1 MDDIYLAALQLTKEG
16 ISVVPVSV
24 DGSKKPAPFTWRKYQ
39 DNRPTTQE
47 LIDWFGKGTQQGVG
61 AICGAVSGNLEM
73 LELEGRAVAAQIHIQ
88 AKDMAENSGL
98 GDLWQKIQD
107 GYCEVTPSGGIHW
120 LYRISDGQVPGN
132 QKLARRPGE
141 NGGVDVL
148 CETRGEGGFVILAP
162 SAGSCHPSGEPWK
175 ILSGSIQTIPSITL
189 EEREALFSIFRCF
202 DEMPKIENIAQE
214 VKSREVNLSLPGDD
228 YNSKVT
234 WEQILTPLGW
244 SKVYTKGEA
253 IAWRRPGKNEGI
265 SATTNFNGKDNL
277 YVFTTSTIF
286 ESEHS
291 YSKFAAYA
299 TLEHNG
305 DFKKAASALRSQGYG
320 KPVELNSLPNLQ
332 NLPTHSPSLVTLRD
346 ENEEPTTSS
355 WLPEF
360 INADNIFDEPEPS
373 ILRRADGHH
382 IFYAG
387 KINALF
393 GESESGKTW
402 IALEAV
408 RQELEKNNTVFY
420 LDFEDSVRGIYNRLN
435 TLGAD
440 SRHFKTFLYS
450 NPSEPLTQGA
460 REALLTRID
469 EYKPSLIVVDGV
481 NAAMNVMGLDLEK
494 NKDATS
500 FSQEVL
506 RPMRLHNAAILTID
520 HVTKSKDNRGNY
532 AIGAQAKRADIDG
545 CAVAVEVEIAFGR
558 GIDGALALKVTK
570 DRPGFVRAICQEGKN
585 LGVAN
590 IKALELGGIKITLEG
605 ATVEVFT
612 LEKKMEQVSQFMAD
626 HGVEMNKNEI
636 AKRLRSEGM
645 PIGND
650 GLKVIL
656 DSLVNRRCLSI
667 KQVGQKNLYRHEMAY
682 LVNDLKSLPVDN
694 L

>member
-39 DNRPTTQE
+39 EERPTTQE

-162 SAGSCHPSGEPWK
+162 STGSCHPSGEPWK
-175 ILSGSIQTIPSITL
+175 ILSGSIQTIPSITM

-320 KPVELNSLPNLQ
+320 KPVELNSLPNL
-332 NLPTHSPSLVTLRD
+332 PTHSPSLVTLRD
-346 ENEEPTTSS
+346 ENEEPTKTSR
-355 WLPEF
+355 LPEI

-373 ILRRADGHH
+373 ILRRADGHY

-440 SRHFKTFLYS
+440 LRHFKTFLYS

-469 EYKPSLIVVDGV
+469 EFKPSLIVVDGV

-506 RPMRLHNAAILTID
+506 RPMRLHNAAIITID

-636 AKRLRSEGM
+636 AKRLRSEGL

-656 DSLVNRRCLSI
+656 DSLVNRRCLSV

>member
-1 MDDIYLAALQLTKEG
+1 MNDIYLAALQLAKEG
-16 ISVVPVSV
+16 ISVVPVAT
-24 DGSKKPAPFTWRKYQ
+24 DGTKKPAPFTWRRYQ
-39 DNRPTTQE
+39 EEKPSTQQ
-47 LIDWFGKGTQQGVG
+47 LIDWFSSGTQQGVG
-61 AICGAVSGNLEM
+61 AICGSVSGNLEM

-98 GDLWQKIQD
+98 GEIWQKIQE

-120 LYRISDGQVPGN
+120 LYRIKDGVVPGN
-132 QKLARRPGE
+132 LKLARRPGE

-162 SAGSCHPSGEPWK
+162 SAGTCHPSGESWK
-175 ILSGSIQTIPSITL
+175 ILSGSIQTIPTITL
-189 EEREALFSIFRCF
+189 AEREALFSIFKCF

-214 VKSREVNLSLPGDD
+214 VKSREVNLALPGDD
-228 YNSKVT
+228 YNSKVS
-234 WEQILTPLGW
+234 WDQILTPLGW
-244 SKVYTKGEA
+244 SKVYTKNDA

-305 DFKKAASALRSQGYG
+305 DFKAAASALRSQGYG
-320 KPVELNSLPNLQ
+320 KPIELNALPS
-332 NLPTHSPSLVTLRD
+332 LPTHSPSLVTLRD
-346 ENEEPTTSS
+346 ENEEPTTST

-360 INADNIFDEPEPS
+360 INSDNIFDEPEPS
-373 ILRRADGHH
+373 ILARADGNR

-408 RQELEKNNTVFY
+408 RQELDKGNAVFY

-440 SRHFKTFLYS
+440 LRHFKTFLYS
-450 NPSEPLTQGA
+450 NPSEPLTAGA
-460 REALLTRID
+460 REALLTKID
-469 EYKPSLIVVDGV
+469 QYKPSLIVLDGV

-558 GIDGALALKVTK
+558 GIDGCLVLKVTK

-590 IKALELGGIKITLEG
+590 IKALPTGNIKITLEG
-605 ATVEVFT
+605 ATAEVMT
-612 LEKKMEQVSQFMAD
+612 LEKKMEQVSNFMSE
-626 HGVEMNKNEI
+626 HGVEMGKNEI
-636 AKRLRSEGM
+636 ATRLRKDGLS
-645 PIGND
+645 IGND
-650 GLKVIL
+650 NIKVIL
-656 DSLVNRRCLSI
+656 DSLVNRRCLSVR
-667 KQVGQKNLYRHEMAY
+667 KVGQKLLYRFEMQY
-682 LVNDLKSLPVDN
+682 LANDVKSLPVDN

>member
-1 MDDIYLAALQLTKEG
+1 MNDICLAALQLAKEG
-16 ISVVPVSV
+16 ISVVPVSI

-39 DNRPTTQE
+39 EERPTTQE
-47 LIDWFGKGTQQGVG
+47 LMDWFGKGTQQGVG

-98 GDLWQKIQD
+98 GELWQKIQE
-107 GYCEVTPSGGIHW
+107 GYCEMTPSGGIHW
-120 LYRISDGQVPGN
+120 LYRIADFKTPGN

-162 SAGSCHPSGEPWK
+162 SGGACHPSGESWK
-175 ILSGSIQTIPSITL
+175 ILSGSIATIPTITFA
-189 EEREALFSIFRCF
+189 EREALFSIFKCF

-214 VKSREVNLSLPGDD
+214 VKSREVNLALPGDD

-234 WEQILTPLGW
+234 WDQILTPLGW
-244 SKVYTKGEA
+244 NKVYTKGEA
-253 IAWRRPGKNEGI
+253 TAWRRPGKNEGI

-299 TLEHNG
+299 TLEHSGN
-305 DFKKAASALRSQGYG
+305 FKAAASALRSQGYG
-320 KPVELNSLPNLQ
+320 RAPELNTLQTLPS
-332 NLPTHSPSLVTLRD
+332 HSPSLVQLRD
-346 ENEEPTTSS
+346 ENEDLTTSS
-355 WLPEF
+355 WIPDF
-360 INADNIFDEPEPS
+360 INSDAIFDEPEPS

-408 RQELEKNNTVFY
+408 RQELEKGNFVFY

-435 TLGAD
+435 TLEAD
-440 SRHFKTFLYS
+440 LSHFKTFLYS
-450 NPSEPLTQGA
+450 NPTEPLSAGA
-460 REALLTRID
+460 REALLTKI
-469 EYKPSLIVVDGV
+469 EEFKPSLIVLDGV

-506 RPMRLHNAAILTID
+506 RPLRLHNAAILTID

-590 IKALELGGIKITLEG
+590 IKAQASGTIKIFLEG
-605 ATVEVFT
+605 ASVEVMT
-612 LEKKMEQVSQFMAD
+612 IEKKMEQVSAFLAD
-626 HGVEMNKNEI
+626 YGVEMNKNEI
-636 AKRLRSEGM
+636 AKRMRQDGV
-645 PIGND
+645 PISND
-650 GLKVIL
+650 GLKIIL
-656 DSLVNRRCLSI
+656 DSLVNRRCVSVR
-667 KQVGQKNLYRHEMAY
+667 QVGQKNLYRHEMAY
-682 LVNDLKSLPVDN
+682 LANDVKPWIVDK

>member
-1 MDDIYLAALQLTKEG
+1 MNDICLAALQLAKEG
-16 ISVVPVSV
+16 ISVVPVSI

-39 DNRPTTQE
+39 EERPTTQE
-47 LIDWFGKGTQQGVG
+47 LMDWFGKGTQQGVG

-98 GDLWQKIQD
+98 GELWQKIQE
-107 GYCEVTPSGGIHW
+107 GYCEMTPSGGIHW
-120 LYRISDGQVPGN
+120 LYRIADSLIPGN

-162 SAGSCHPSGEPWK
+162 SGGTCHPSGESWK
-175 ILSGSIQTIPSITL
+175 ILSGSIATIPTITFA
-189 EEREALFSIFRCF
+189 EREALFSIFRCF

-214 VKSREVNLSLPGDD
+214 VKSREVNLALPGDD

-234 WEQILTPLGW
+234 WDQILTPLGW
-244 SKVYTKGEA
+244 NKVYTKGEA
-253 IAWRRPGKNEGI
+253 TAWRRPGKNEGI

-299 TLEHNG
+299 TLEHSGN
-305 DFKKAASALRSQGYG
+305 FKAAASALRSQGYG
-320 KPVELNSLPNLQ
+320 RAPELNTLQTLPS
-332 NLPTHSPSLVTLRD
+332 HSPSLVQLRD
-346 ENEEPTTSS
+346 ENEDLTTSS
-355 WLPEF
+355 WIPDF
-360 INADNIFDEPEPS
+360 INSDAIFDEPEPS

-408 RQELEKNNTVFY
+408 RQELEKGNFVFY

-435 TLGAD
+435 TLEAD
-440 SRHFKTFLYS
+440 LSHFKTFLYS
-450 NPSEPLTQGA
+450 NPTEPLSAGA
-460 REALLTRID
+460 REALLTKI
-469 EYKPSLIVVDGV
+469 EEFKPSLIVLDGV

-506 RPMRLHNAAILTID
+506 RPLRLHNAAILTID

-590 IKALELGGIKITLEG
+590 IKAQASGTIKIFLEG
-605 ATVEVFT
+605 ASVEVMT
-612 LEKKMEQVSQFMAD
+612 IEKKMEQVSAFLAD
-626 HGVEMNKNEI
+626 YGVEMNKNEI
-636 AKRLRSEGM
+636 AKRMRQDGVPVS
-645 PIGND
+645 ND
-650 GLKVIL
+650 GLKIIL
-656 DSLVNRRCLSI
+656 DSLVNRRCVSVR
-667 KQVGQKNLYRHEMAY
+667 QVGQKNLYRHEMAY
-682 LVNDLKSLPVDN
+682 LANDVKPWIVDK

>member
-39 DNRPTTQE
+39 EERPTTQE

-175 ILSGSIQTIPSITL
+175 ILSGSIQTIPTITL
-189 EEREALFSIFRCF
+189 DEREALFSIFRCF

-244 SKVYTKGEA
+244 SKVYTKGKA

-320 KPVELNSLPNLQ
+320 KPVELNSLPNL
-332 NLPTHSPSLVTLRD
+332 PTHSPSLVTLRD

-373 ILRRADGHH
+373 ILRRADGHC

-440 SRHFKTFLYS
+440 LRHFKTFLYS

-469 EYKPSLIVVDGV
+469 EFKPSLIVVDGV

-605 ATVEVFT
+605 ATVEVLT
-612 LEKKMEQVSQFMAD
+612 LEKKMEQVSQFMGD

-636 AKRLRSEGM
+636 AKRLRSEGLS
-645 PIGND
+645 IGND
-650 GLKVIL
+650 LLKVIL

-667 KQVGQKNLYRHEMAY
+667 KQIGQKNLYRHEMAY

>member
-1 MDDIYLAALQLTKEG
+1 MNDICLAALQLAKEG
-16 ISVVPVSV
+16 ISVVPVST

-39 DNRPTTQE
+39 EERPTTQE
-47 LIDWFGKGTQQGVG
+47 LMDWFGKGTQQGVG

-98 GDLWQKIQD
+98 GELWQKIQE
-107 GYCEVTPSGGIHW
+107 GYCEMTPSGGIHW
-120 LYRISDGQVPGN
+120 LYRIADSKTPGN

-162 SAGSCHPSGEPWK
+162 SGGTCHPSGESWK
-175 ILSGSIQTIPSITL
+175 ILSGSIATIPTITFA
-189 EEREALFSIFRCF
+189 EREALFSIFKCF

-214 VKSREVNLSLPGDD
+214 VKSREVNLALPGDD

-234 WEQILTPLGW
+234 WDQILTPLGW
-244 SKVYTKGEA
+244 NKVYTKGEA
-253 IAWRRPGKNEGI
+253 TAWRRPGKNEGI

-299 TLEHNG
+299 TLEHSGN
-305 DFKKAASALRSQGYG
+305 FKAAASALRSQGYG
-320 KPVELNSLPNLQ
+320 RAPELNTLQTLPS
-332 NLPTHSPSLVTLRD
+332 HSPSLVQLRD
-346 ENEEPTTSS
+346 ENEDLTTSS
-355 WLPEF
+355 WIPDF
-360 INADNIFDEPEPS
+360 INSDAIFDEPEPS

-408 RQELEKNNTVFY
+408 RQELEKGNFVFY

-435 TLGAD
+435 TLEAD
-440 SRHFKTFLYS
+440 LSHFKTFLYS
-450 NPSEPLTQGA
+450 NPTEPLSAGA
-460 REALLTRID
+460 REALLTKI
-469 EYKPSLIVVDGV
+469 EEFKPSLIVLDGV

-506 RPMRLHNAAILTID
+506 RPLRLHNAAIITID

-585 LGVAN
+585 LGIAN
-590 IKALELGGIKITLEG
+590 IKAQASGTIKIFLEG
-605 ATVEVFT
+605 ATVEVMT
-612 LEKKMEQVSQFMAD
+612 IEKKMEQVSTFLAD
-626 HGVEMNKNEI
+626 YGVEMNKNEI
-636 AKRLRSEGM
+636 AKRMRQEGVAVS
-645 PIGND
+645 ND
-650 GLKVIL
+650 GLKIIL
-656 DSLVNRRCLSI
+656 DSLVNRRCLSVR
-667 KQVGQKNLYRHEMAY
+667 QVGQKNLYRHEMAY
-682 LVNDLKSLPVDN
+682 IANDVKPFVADKL
-694 L
+694 

>member
-39 DNRPTTQE
+39 EERPTTQE

-175 ILSGSIQTIPSITL
+175 ILSGSIQTIPTITL

-320 KPVELNSLPNLQ
+320 KPVELNSLPNL
-332 NLPTHSPSLVTLRD
+332 PTHSPSLVTLRD

-440 SRHFKTFLYS
+440 LRHFKTFLYS

-469 EYKPSLIVVDGV
+469 EFKPSLIVVDGV

-506 RPMRLHNAAILTID
+506 RPMRLHNAAIITID

-636 AKRLRSEGM
+636 AKRLRSEGL

-656 DSLVNRRCLSI
+656 DSLVNRRCLSV

>member
-39 DNRPTTQE
+39 EERPTTQE

-120 LYRISDGQVPGN
+120 LYRIKDGQVPGN

-175 ILSGSIQTIPSITL
+175 ILSGSIQTIPSITM

-320 KPVELNSLPNLQ
+320 KPVELNSLPNL
-332 NLPTHSPSLVTLRD
+332 PTHSPSLVTLRD

-355 WLPEF
+355 WIPEF

-440 SRHFKTFLYS
+440 LRHFKTFLYS

-506 RPMRLHNAAILTID
+506 RPMRLHNAAIITID

-636 AKRLRSEGM
+636 AKRLRSEGL

-656 DSLVNRRCLSI
+656 DSLVNRRCLSV

>member
-1 MDDIYLAALQLTKEG
+1 MNDICLAALQLAKEG
-16 ISVVPVSV
+16 ISVVPVST

-39 DNRPTTQE
+39 EERPTTQE
-47 LIDWFGKGTQQGVG
+47 LMDWFGKGTQQGVG

-98 GDLWQKIQD
+98 GELWQKIQE
-107 GYCEVTPSGGIHW
+107 GYCEMTPSGGIHW
-120 LYRISDGQVPGN
+120 LYRIADSKTPGN

-162 SAGSCHPSGEPWK
+162 SGGTCHPSGESWK
-175 ILSGSIQTIPSITL
+175 ILSGSIATIPTITFA
-189 EEREALFSIFRCF
+189 EREALFSIFKCF

-214 VKSREVNLSLPGDD
+214 VKSREVNLALPGDD

-234 WEQILTPLGW
+234 WDQILTPLGW
-244 SKVYTKGEA
+244 NKVYTKGEA
-253 IAWRRPGKNEGI
+253 TAWRRPGKNEGI

-299 TLEHNG
+299 TLEHSGN
-305 DFKKAASALRSQGYG
+305 FKAAASALRSQGYG
-320 KPVELNSLPNLQ
+320 RAPELNTLQTLPS
-332 NLPTHSPSLVTLRD
+332 HSPSLVQLRD
-346 ENEEPTTSS
+346 ENEDLTTSS
-355 WLPEF
+355 WIPDF
-360 INADNIFDEPEPS
+360 INSDAIFDEPEPS

-408 RQELEKNNTVFY
+408 RQELEKGNFVFY

-435 TLGAD
+435 TLEAD
-440 SRHFKTFLYS
+440 LSHFKTFLYS
-450 NPSEPLTQGA
+450 NPTEPLSAGA
-460 REALLTRID
+460 REALLTKI
-469 EYKPSLIVVDGV
+469 EEFKPSLIVLDGV

-506 RPMRLHNAAILTID
+506 RPLRLHNAAIITID

-590 IKALELGGIKITLEG
+590 IKAQASGTIKIFLEG
-605 ATVEVFT
+605 ATVEVMT
-612 LEKKMEQVSQFMAD
+612 IEKKMEQVSTFLAD
-626 HGVEMNKNEI
+626 YGVEMNKNEI
-636 AKRLRSEGM
+636 AKRMRQEGVAVS
-645 PIGND
+645 ND
-650 GLKVIL
+650 GLKIIL
-656 DSLVNRRCLSI
+656 DSLVNRRCLSVR
-667 KQVGQKNLYRHEMAY
+667 QVGQKNLYRHEMAY
-682 LVNDLKSLPVDN
+682 IANDVKPFVADKL
-694 L
+694 

>member
-1 MDDIYLAALQLTKEG
+1 MNDIYLTALQLAKEG
-16 ISVVPVSV
+16 ISVVPVAT
-24 DGSKKPAPFTWRKYQ
+24 DGTKKPAPFTWRKYQ
-39 DNRPTTQE
+39 EEKPTTQE
-47 LIDWFGKGTQQGVG
+47 LIDWFSQGTQQGVG

-98 GDLWQKIQD
+98 GDLWGKIQD

-120 LYRISDGQVPGN
+120 LYRISDGLVPGN

-162 SAGSCHPSGEPWK
+162 SGGACHPSGESWN
-175 ILSGSIQTIPSITL
+175 ILSGSIQTIPTITL
-189 EEREALFSIFRCF
+189 AEREALFSIFKCF

-214 VKSREVNLSLPGDD
+214 VKSREINLSLPGDD
-228 YNSKVT
+228 YNSKVS
-234 WEQILTPLGW
+234 WDQILTPLGW
-244 SKVYTKGEA
+244 SKVYIKGEA
-253 IAWRRPGKNEGI
+253 TAWRRPGKNEGI

-299 TLEHNG
+299 TLEHQGN
-305 DFKKAASALRSQGYG
+305 FKAAASALRSQGYG
-320 KPVELNSLPNLQ
+320 KPIELNALPTQ
-332 NLPTHSPSLVTLRD
+332 PTHSPSLVTLRD
-346 ENEEPTTSS
+346 ENEEPTTST

-360 INADNIFDEPEPS
+360 INSDNIFDEPEPS
-373 ILRRADGHH
+373 ILARADGHC

-402 IALEAV
+402 VALEAV
-408 RQELEKNNTVFY
+408 RQELDKGNTVFY

-440 SRHFKTFLYS
+440 LRHFKTFLYS

-460 REALLTRID
+460 REALLTKID
-469 EYKPSLIVVDGV
+469 QHRPSLIVLDGV

-545 CAVAVEVEIAFGR
+545 CAVAVDVEIAFGR

-590 IKALELGGIKITLEG
+590 IKALGTVNIKITIEG
-605 ATVEVFT
+605 ATVQMPSI
-612 LEKKMEQVSQFMAD
+612 EKKMEQVSEFMES
-626 HGVEMNKNEI
+626 HGVEMGLNEI
-636 AKRLRSEGM
+636 AKRMRSEG
-645 PIGND
+645 IAVGND
-650 GLKVIL
+650 NLKVIL
-656 DSLVNRRCLSI
+656 ESLVNRRCLSVR
-667 KQVGQKNLYRHEMAY
+667 KVGQKSIYKYEMQY
-682 LVNDLKSLPVDN
+682 LQNPLKNLPVDN
-694 L
+694 FL

>member
-1 MDDIYLAALQLTKEG
+1 MNDIYLAALQLAKEN
-16 ISVVPVSV
+16 ISVVPVAT
-24 DGSKKPAPFTWRKYQ
+24 DGTKKPAPFSWRKYQ

-47 LIDWFGKGTQQGVG
+47 LIDWFAQGNQQGVG

-88 AKDMAENSGL
+88 AKEMAENSGL
-98 GDLWQKIQD
+98 GHIWQKIQE

-120 LYRISDGQVPGN
+120 LYKISDAQVPGN

-162 SAGSCHPSGEPWK
+162 SGGTCHPSGESWN
-175 ILSGSIQTIPSITL
+175 ILSGSIATIPTL
-189 EEREALFSIFRCF
+189 TFAEREALFSIFRCF

-214 VKSREVNLSLPGDD
+214 VKSREVNLALPGDD

-234 WEQILTPLGW
+234 WDQILTPLGW

-253 IAWRRPGKNEGI
+253 TAWRRPGKNEGI

-291 YSKFAAYA
+291 YSKFAAFA
-299 TLEHNG
+299 TLEHQGN
-305 DFKKAASALRSQGYG
+305 FSAAASALRSQGYG
-320 KPVELNSLPNLQ
+320 KAPELNTLQ
-332 NLPTHSPSLVTLRD
+332 TVTTHSPSLVQLRD

-355 WLPEF
+355 WIPEL

-373 ILRRADGHH
+373 ILRRADGHN

-408 RQELEKNNTVFY
+408 RQELDKGNFVFY
-420 LDFEDSVRGIYNRLN
+420 LDFEDSVRGIYNRLK

-440 SRHFKTFLYS
+440 LSHFKSFLYS
-450 NPSEPLTQGA
+450 NPSEPLTEGS
-460 REALLTRID
+460 REALLTKID
-469 EYKPSLIVVDGV
+469 QYKPSLIVVDGV

-494 NKDATS
+494 NKDATA

-506 RPMRLHNAAILTID
+506 RPLRLHNAAILTID

-585 LGVAN
+585 LGIAN
-590 IKALELGGIKITLEG
+590 IKAQADGTIKIFLEG
-605 ATVEVFT
+605 ATVEVMT
-612 LEKKMEQVSQFMAD
+612 LETKMEQVSTFMAE
-626 HGVEMNKNEI
+626 HGVEMGKNEI
-636 AKRLRSEGM
+636 VTRLRK
-645 PIGND
+645 D
-650 GLKVIL
+650 GVSIANENIKVIL
-656 DSLVNRRCLSI
+656 ESLVNRRCLSVRKI
-667 KQVGQKNLYRHEMAY
+667 GQKMLYRYEMQY
-682 LVNDLKSLPVDN
+682 LANDVKSLPVDN

>member
-1 MDDIYLAALQLTKEG
+1 MNDIYLAALQLAKEG
-16 ISVVPVSV
+16 IAVVPVAM
-24 DGSKKPAPFTWRKYQ
+24 DGSKRPGINSWRQYQ
-39 DNRPTTQE
+39 TEKPTTDE
-47 LIDWFGKGTQQGVG
+47 LVEWFGRGNQQGVG

-98 GDLWQKIQD
+98 GDLWKTIQE

-120 LYRISDGQVPGN
+120 LYRIADSITPGN
-132 QKLARRPGE
+132 QKLARRPGANE
-141 NGGVDVL
+141 TIDVL
-148 CETRGEGGFVILAP
+148 AETRGEGGFVILAP
-162 SAGSCHPSGEPWK
+162 SGGACHPSGGSWK
-175 ILSGSIQTIPSITL
+175 MIAGSIATIPTITMA
-189 EEREALFSIFRCF
+189 EREALFSIFKCF
-202 DEMPKIENIAQE
+202 DEMPKVENIAQE
-214 VKSREVNLSLPGDD
+214 IKSREINLALPGDD
-228 YNSKVT
+228 YNSKVS
-234 WEQILTPLGW
+234 WDQILTPLGW
-244 SKVYTKGEA
+244 SKVYTKNDA
-253 IAWRRPGKNEGI
+253 TAWRRPGKNEGI

-299 TLEHNG
+299 TLEHQGN
-305 DFKKAASALRSQGYG
+305 FKAAASALRSQGYG
-320 KPVELNSLPNLQ
+320 KPVELNTLP

-346 ENEEPTTSS
+346 ENEEPTTST
-355 WLPEF
+355 WIPEF
-360 INADNIFDEPEPS
+360 INSDNIFDEPEPS
-373 ILRRADGHH
+373 ILARSDGNC

-402 IALEAV
+402 VALEAV
-408 RQELEKNNTVFY
+408 RQELEKGNTVFY

-440 SRHFKTFLYS
+440 LRHFKTFLYS
-450 NPSEPLTQGA
+450 NPSEPLSEGA
-460 REALLTRID
+460 REVLLGKID
-469 EYKPSLIVVDGV
+469 YFKPSLIVLDGV

-590 IKALELGGIKITLEG
+590 IKALASGNIKIFLDG
-605 ATVEVFT
+605 ASVQILTI
-612 LEKKMEQVSQFMAD
+612 EKKMEQVSTFMAE
-626 HGVEMNKNEI
+626 HGVEMGKNEI
-636 AKRLRSEGM
+636 AQRLRKDGLAV
-645 PIGND
+645 GND
-650 GLKVIL
+650 NIKVIL
-656 DSLVNRRCLSI
+656 DSLVNRRCLSV
-667 KQVGQKNLYRHEMAY
+667 KKVGQKSLYQHQLPYVA
-682 LVNDLKSLPVDN
+682 NDVQPLPVDN
-694 L
+694 FL

>member
-1 MDDIYLAALQLTKEG
+1 MNDIYLAALQLAKEG
-16 ISVVPVSV
+16 ISVVPVAT
-24 DGSKKPAPFTWRKYQ
+24 DGTKKPAPFSWRKYQ

-47 LIDWFGKGTQQGVG
+47 LINWFAQGTQQGVG

-98 GDLWQKIQD
+98 GHIWQKIQE
-107 GYCEVTPSGGIHW
+107 GYCEMTPSGGIHW
-120 LYRISDGQVPGN
+120 LYKISDAQVPGN

-162 SAGSCHPSGEPWK
+162 SGGTCHPSGESWN
-175 ILSGSIQTIPSITL
+175 ILSGSIATIPTL
-189 EEREALFSIFRCF
+189 TFAEREALFSIFRCF

-214 VKSREVNLSLPGDD
+214 VKSREVNLALPGDD
-228 YNSKVT
+228 YNSKVS
-234 WEQILTPLGW
+234 WDQILTPLGW

-253 IAWRRPGKNEGI
+253 TAWRRPGKSEGI

-291 YSKFAAYA
+291 YSKFAAFA
-299 TLEHNG
+299 TLEHQGN
-305 DFKKAASALRSQGYG
+305 FSAAASALRSQGYG
-320 KPVELNSLPNLQ
+320 KAPELTTLQ
-332 NLPTHSPSLVTLRD
+332 TVTTHSPSLVQLRD
-346 ENEEPTTSS
+346 ENEQPTTST
-355 WLPEF
+355 WIPEL

-408 RQELEKNNTVFY
+408 RQELDKGNFVFY
-420 LDFEDSVRGIYNRLN
+420 LDFEDSVRGIYNRLK
-435 TLGAD
+435 TLEAD
-440 SRHFKTFLYS
+440 LNHFKTFLYS
-450 NPSEPLTQGA
+450 NPSEPLTEGA
-460 REALLTRID
+460 REALLTKID
-469 EYKPSLIVVDGV
+469 QYKPSLIVVDGV

-494 NKDATS
+494 NKDATA

-506 RPMRLHNAAILTID
+506 RPLRLHNAAILTID

-545 CAVAVEVEIAFGR
+545 CAVAVDVEIAFGR

-590 IKALELGGIKITLEG
+590 IKAQSDGTIKIFIEG
-605 ATVEVFT
+605 ASVEMLT
-612 LEKKMEQVSQFMAD
+612 IETKMEQVSTFMAE
-626 HGVEMNKNEI
+626 HGVEMGKNEI
-636 AKRLRSEGM
+636 SQRLRKDGLSV
-645 PIGND
+645 GND
-650 GLKVIL
+650 NIKVIL
-656 DSLVNRRCLSI
+656 DSLVNRRCLSVR
-667 KQVGQKNLYRHEMAY
+667 KVGQKYLYRYEMAY
-682 LVNDLKSLPVDN
+682 LANDIKSLPVDN

>member
-1 MDDIYLAALQLTKEG
+1 MNDICLAALQLAKEG
-16 ISVVPVSV
+16 ISVIPVST

-39 DNRPTTQE
+39 EERPTTQE
-47 LIDWFGKGTQQGVG
+47 LMDWFGKGTQQGVG

-98 GDLWQKIQD
+98 GELWQKIQE
-107 GYCEVTPSGGIHW
+107 GYCEMTPSGGIHW
-120 LYRISDGQVPGN
+120 LYKLSDAQVPGN

-162 SAGSCHPSGEPWK
+162 SGGTCHPSGESWK
-175 ILSGSIQTIPSITL
+175 ILSGSIATIPTITFA
-189 EEREALFSIFRCF
+189 EREALFSIFKCF

-214 VKSREVNLSLPGDD
+214 VKSREVNLALPGDD

-234 WEQILTPLGW
+234 WDQILTPLGW
-244 SKVYTKGEA
+244 NKVYTKGEA
-253 IAWRRPGKNEGI
+253 TAWRRPGKNEGI

-299 TLEHNG
+299 TLEHSGN
-305 DFKKAASALRSQGYG
+305 FKAAASALRSQGYG
-320 KPVELNSLPNLQ
+320 RAPELNTLQTLPS
-332 NLPTHSPSLVTLRD
+332 HSPSLVQLRD
-346 ENEEPTTSS
+346 ENEDLTTSS
-355 WLPEF
+355 WIPDF
-360 INADNIFDEPEPS
+360 INSDSIFDEPEPS

-408 RQELEKNNTVFY
+408 RQELEKGNFVFY

-435 TLGAD
+435 TLEAD
-440 SRHFKTFLYS
+440 LSHFKTFLYS
-450 NPSEPLTQGA
+450 NPTEPLSAGA
-460 REALLTRID
+460 REALLTKI
-469 EYKPSLIVVDGV
+469 EEFKPSLIVLDGV

-506 RPMRLHNAAILTID
+506 RPLRLHNAAILTID

-590 IKALELGGIKITLEG
+590 IKAQASGTIKIFLEG
-605 ATVEVFT
+605 ASVEVMT
-612 LEKKMEQVSQFMAD
+612 IEKKMEQVSAFLAD
-626 HGVEMNKNEI
+626 YGVEMNKNEI
-636 AKRLRSEGM
+636 AKRMRQDGVPVS
-645 PIGND
+645 ND
-650 GLKVIL
+650 GLKIIL
-656 DSLVNRRCLSI
+656 DSLVNRRCVSVR
-667 KQVGQKNLYRHEMAY
+667 QVGQKNLYRHEMAY
-682 LVNDLKSLPVDN
+682 LANDVKPWIVDK

>member
-39 DNRPTTQE
+39 EERPTTQE

-61 AICGAVSGNLEM
+61 AICGGVSGNLEM

-120 LYRISDGQVPGN
+120 LYRIKDGQVPGN

-175 ILSGSIQTIPSITL
+175 ILSGSIQTIPSITMD
-189 EEREALFSIFRCF
+189 EREALFSIFRCF

-320 KPVELNSLPNLQ
+320 KPVELNSLPNL
-332 NLPTHSPSLVTLRD
+332 PTHSPSLVTLRD

-355 WLPEF
+355 WIPEF

-440 SRHFKTFLYS
+440 LRHFKTFLYS

-506 RPMRLHNAAILTID
+506 RPMRLHNAAIITID

-590 IKALELGGIKITLEG
+590 IKALEGGGIKITLEG

>member
-39 DNRPTTQE
+39 EERPTTQE

-61 AICGAVSGNLEM
+61 AICGGVSGNLEM

-175 ILSGSIQTIPSITL
+175 ILSGSIQTIPSITMD
-189 EEREALFSIFRCF
+189 EREALFSIFRCF

-320 KPVELNSLPNLQ
+320 KPVELNSLPNL
-332 NLPTHSPSLVTLRD
+332 PTHSPSLVTLRD

-355 WLPEF
+355 WIPEF

-440 SRHFKTFLYS
+440 LKHFKTFLYS

-469 EYKPSLIVVDGV
+469 EFKPSLIVVDGV

-636 AKRLRSEGM
+636 AKRLRSEGL

-656 DSLVNRRCLSI
+656 DSLVNRRCLSV

>member
-1 MDDIYLAALQLTKEG
+1 MNDIYLAALQLAKEG
-16 ISVVPVSV
+16 ISTVPVSV

-39 DNRPTTQE
+39 DARPTTQE

-88 AKDMAENSGL
+88 AKEMAENSGL
-98 GDLWQKIQD
+98 GDIWQKIQD

-120 LYRISDGQVPGN
+120 LYRISDGLVPGN

-162 SAGSCHPSGEPWK
+162 SAGTCHPSGEPWK
-175 ILSGSIQTIPSITL
+175 ILSGSIQTIPTITL
-189 EEREALFSIFRCF
+189 AEREALFSIFKCF
-202 DEMPKIENIAQE
+202 DEMPKVENIAQE
-214 VKSREVNLSLPGDD
+214 IKTREINLALPGDD

-253 IAWRRPGKNEGI
+253 IAWRRPGKTDGI

-320 KPVELNSLPNLQ
+320 KPVELNTLPNQ
-332 NLPTHSPSLVTLRD
+332 QTHSPSLVQLRD
-346 ENEEPTTSS
+346 ENEEPTTST

-360 INADNIFDEPEPS
+360 INPDNIFDEPEPE
-373 ILRRADGHH
+373 ILRRADGNC

-402 IALEAV
+402 VALEAV
-408 RQELEKNNTVFY
+408 RQELEKGNNVFY

-440 SRHFKTFLYS
+440 LSHFKTFLYS
-450 NPSEPLTQGA
+450 NPSEPLSVGA
-460 REALLTRID
+460 REALLTKID
-469 EYKPSLIVVDGV
+469 YFKPSLIVVDGV
-481 NAAMNVMGLDLEK
+481 NAAMNIMSLDLEK
-494 NKDATS
+494 NKDATT

-590 IKALELGGIKITLEG
+590 IKALPNGKIKITLEG
-605 ATVEVFT
+605 ATIEI
-612 LEKKMEQVSQFMAD
+612 LSMDKKMEQISDFMAD
-626 HGVEMNKNEI
+626 HGVEMNLNEI
-636 AKRLRSEGM
+636 KRRLKDDG
-645 PIGND
+645 IGFSAN
-650 GLKVIL
+650 GIKVIL
-656 DSLVNRRCLSI
+656 ESLVNRRYLSARSI
-667 KQVGQKNLYRHEMAY
+667 GQKILYKSEMRYFANN
-682 LVNDLKSLPVDN
+682 VEALPVDN
-694 L
+694 FL

>member
-1 MDDIYLAALQLTKEG
+1 MNDICLAALQLAKEG

-39 DNRPTTQE
+39 EEKPTTQE
-47 LIDWFGKGTQQGVG
+47 LMDWFGKGTQQGVG

-88 AKDMAENSGL
+88 AKDMADNSGL
-98 GDLWQKIQD
+98 GELWQKIQE
-107 GYCEVTPSGGIHW
+107 GYCEMTPSGGIHW
-120 LYRISDGQVPGN
+120 LYKISDAEVPGN

-175 ILSGSIQTIPSITL
+175 ILSGSIATIPTITFA
-189 EEREALFSIFRCF
+189 EREALFSIFKCF

-214 VKSREVNLSLPGDD
+214 VKSREVNLALPGDD
-228 YNSKVT
+228 YNSKVS
-234 WEQILTPLGW
+234 WDQILTPLGW

-253 IAWRRPGKNEGI
+253 IAWRRPHKTEGI

-299 TLEHNG
+299 TLEHSGN
-305 DFKKAASALRSQGYG
+305 FKAAASALRSQGYG
-320 KPVELNSLPNLQ
+320 KAPELNTLQ
-332 NLPTHSPSLVTLRD
+332 TLASHSPSLVQLRD
-346 ENEEPTTSS
+346 ENEDLTTSS
-355 WLPEF
+355 WIPDF
-360 INADNIFDEPEPS
+360 VNPDNIFDEPEPS
-373 ILRRADGHH
+373 ILRRADGNH

-408 RQELEKNNTVFY
+408 RQELEKNNPVFY
-420 LDFEDSVRGIYNRLN
+420 LDFEDSVRGIYNRLK

-440 SRHFKTFLYS
+440 LSHFKTFLYS
-450 NPSEPLTQGA
+450 NPTEALTAGA
-460 REALLTRID
+460 REALLTKI
-469 EYKPSLIVVDGV
+469 EQFKPTLIVVDGV

-506 RPMRLHNAAILTID
+506 RPLRLHNAAIITID

-570 DRPGFVRAICQEGKN
+570 DRPGYVRAICQEGKN

-590 IKALELGGIKITLEG
+590 IKAIEGGTIKITLEG
-605 ATVEVFT
+605 ASVEVYS
-612 LEKKMEQVSQFMAD
+612 LDKKMEQVSNFMAQ
-626 HGVEMNKNEI
+626 HGTEMNLNEI
-636 AKRLRSEGM
+636 KRRLPEAGVA
-645 PIGND
+645 IGVNNV
-650 GLKVIL
+650 KVIL
-656 DSLVNRRCLSI
+656 ESLVNRRHLSA
-667 KQVGQKNLYRHEMAY
+667 KAVGQKILYKHQMPFLA
-682 LVNDLKSLPVDN
+682 NDVKSMPVDN
-694 L
+694 LL

>member
-1 MDDIYLAALQLTKEG
+1 MDDIYLAALQLAKEG

-24 DGSKKPAPFTWRKYQ
+24 DGSKRPAPYTWAKYQ
-39 DNRPTTQE
+39 QDKPTTQE

-88 AKDMAENSGL
+88 AKDMAQNSGL
-98 GDLWQKIQD
+98 GELWQKIQD

-120 LYRISDGQVPGN
+120 LYRISDGEVPGN
-132 QKLARRPGE
+132 TKLARRPGE

-162 SAGSCHPSGEPWK
+162 SAGACHPSGEAWK
-175 ILSGSIQTIPSITL
+175 ILSGSIQTIPTITL
-189 EEREALFSIFRCF
+189 DEREALFSIFRCF

-228 YNSKVT
+228 YNSKVS

-320 KPVELNSLPNLQ
+320 KPVELNSLPNL
-332 NLPTHSPSLVTLRD
+332 PTHSPSLVSLRD

-355 WLPEF
+355 WIPEF

-408 RQELEKNNTVFY
+408 RQELDKGNTVFY

-440 SRHFKTFLYS
+440 LKHFKTFLYS
-450 NPSEPLTQGA
+450 NPSEPLTEGA

-506 RPMRLHNAAILTID
+506 RPMRLHNAAIITID

>member
-39 DNRPTTQE
+39 EERPTTQE

-162 SAGSCHPSGEPWK
+162 STGSCHPSGEPWK
-175 ILSGSIQTIPSITL
+175 ILSGSIQTIPSITM

-320 KPVELNSLPNLQ
+320 KPVELNSLPNL
-332 NLPTHSPSLVTLRD
+332 PTHSPSLVTLRD

-373 ILRRADGHH
+373 ILRRADGHY

-440 SRHFKTFLYS
+440 LRHFKTFLYS

-469 EYKPSLIVVDGV
+469 EFKPSLIVVDGV

-506 RPMRLHNAAILTID
+506 RPMRLHNAAIITID

-636 AKRLRSEGM
+636 AKRLRSEGL

-656 DSLVNRRCLSI
+656 DSLVNRRCLSV

>member
-39 DNRPTTQE
+39 EERPTTQE

-120 LYRISDGQVPGN
+120 LYRIKDGQVPGN

-175 ILSGSIQTIPSITL
+175 ILSGSIQTIPSITMQ
-189 EEREALFSIFRCF
+189 EREALFSIFRCF

-320 KPVELNSLPNLQ
+320 KPVELNSLPNL
-332 NLPTHSPSLVTLRD
+332 PTHSPSLVTLRD

-355 WLPEF
+355 WLPDF

-440 SRHFKTFLYS
+440 LKHFKTFLYS

-469 EYKPSLIVVDGV
+469 EFKPSLIVVDGV

-506 RPMRLHNAAILTID
+506 RPMRLHNAAIITID

-585 LGVAN
+585 LGIAN

-605 ATVEVFT
+605 ATVEVLT

-636 AKRLRSEGM
+636 AKRLRSEGL

-656 DSLVNRRCLSI
+656 DSLVNRRCLSV

>member
-39 DNRPTTQE
+39 EERPTTQE

-61 AICGAVSGNLEM
+61 AICGGVSGNLEM

-120 LYRISDGQVPGN
+120 LYRIKDGQVPGN

-175 ILSGSIQTIPSITL
+175 ILSGSIQTIPSITMQ
-189 EEREALFSIFRCF
+189 EREALFSIFRCF

-320 KPVELNSLPNLQ
+320 KPVELNSLPNL
-332 NLPTHSPSLVTLRD
+332 PTHSPSLVTLRD

-355 WLPEF
+355 WIPEF

-440 SRHFKTFLYS
+440 LRHFKTFLYS

-469 EYKPSLIVVDGV
+469 EFKPSLIVVDGV

-506 RPMRLHNAAILTID
+506 RPMRLHNAAIITID

-585 LGVAN
+585 LGIAN

-605 ATVEVFT
+605 ATVEVLT
-612 LEKKMEQVSQFMAD
+612 LEKKMEQVSQFMGD

-636 AKRLRSEGM
+636 AKRLRSEGLS
-645 PIGND
+645 IGND
-650 GLKVIL
+650 LLKVIL

-667 KQVGQKNLYRHEMAY
+667 KQIGQKNLYRHEMAY

>member
-39 DNRPTTQE
+39 EERPTTQE

-61 AICGAVSGNLEM
+61 AICGGVSGNLEM

-175 ILSGSIQTIPSITL
+175 ILSGSIQTIPTITMD
-189 EEREALFSIFRCF
+189 EREALFSIFRCF

-320 KPVELNSLPNLQ
+320 KPVELNSLPNL
-332 NLPTHSPSLVTLRD
+332 PTHSPSLVTLRD

-355 WLPEF
+355 WLPEL

-440 SRHFKTFLYS
+440 LKHFKTFLYS

-469 EYKPSLIVVDGV
+469 EFKPSLIVVDGV

-500 FSQEVL
+500 FSQEIL
-506 RPMRLHNAAILTID
+506 RPMRLHNAAIITID

-636 AKRLRSEGM
+636 AKRLRSEGLA
-645 PIGND
+645 IGND

>member
-1 MDDIYLAALQLTKEG
+1 MNDICLAALQLAKEG

-39 DNRPTTQE
+39 EERPTTRE
-47 LIDWFGKGTQQGVG
+47 LMDWFGKGTQQGVG

-98 GDLWQKIQD
+98 GELWQKIQE
-107 GYCEVTPSGGIHW
+107 GYCEMTPSGGIHW
-120 LYRISDGQVPGN
+120 LYKISDAKVPGN

-162 SAGSCHPSGEPWK
+162 SAGTCHPSGEPWK
-175 ILSGSIQTIPSITL
+175 ILSGSIATIPTITFA
-189 EEREALFSIFRCF
+189 EREALFSIFKCF

-214 VKSREVNLSLPGDD
+214 VKSREVNLALPGDD
-228 YNSKVT
+228 YNSKVS
-234 WEQILTPLGW
+234 WDQILTPLGW
-244 SKVYTKGEA
+244 NKVYTKGEA
-253 IAWRRPGKNEGI
+253 IAWRRPHKTEGI

-299 TLEHNG
+299 TLEHSGN
-305 DFKKAASALRSQGYG
+305 FSAAASALRSQGYG
-320 KPVELNSLPNLQ
+320 RPLELNNLQ
-332 NLPTHSPSLVTLRD
+332 TLASHSPSLVQLRD
-346 ENEEPTTSS
+346 ENEDLTTSS
-355 WLPEF
+355 WIPDF
-360 INADNIFDEPEPS
+360 INPDNIFDEPEPS
-373 ILRRADGHH
+373 ILRRADGHC

-408 RQELEKNNTVFY
+408 RQELEKGNPVFY
-420 LDFEDSVRGIYNRLN
+420 LDFEDSVRGIYNRLK

-440 SRHFKTFLYS
+440 LSHFKTFLYS
-450 NPSEPLTQGA
+450 NPTEALTAGA
-460 REALLTRID
+460 REALLTKI
-469 EYKPSLIVVDGV
+469 EQFKPSLIVVDGV

-506 RPMRLHNAAILTID
+506 RPLRLHNAGIITID

-570 DRPGFVRAICQEGKN
+570 DRPGYVRAICQEGKN

-590 IKALELGGIKITLEG
+590 IKALEGGTIKITLEG
-605 ATVEVFT
+605 ATVEVYS
-612 LEKKMEQVSQFMAD
+612 LDKKMEQVSNFMAQ
-626 HGVEMNKNEI
+626 HGTEMNLNEI
-636 AKRLRSEGM
+636 KRRLPEAGIA
-645 PIGND
+645 IGVNNV
-650 GLKVIL
+650 KVIL
-656 DSLVNRRCLSI
+656 ESLVNRRHLSA
-667 KQVGQKNLYRHEMAY
+667 KAVGQKILYKHQMPFLA
-682 LVNDLKSLPVDN
+682 NDVKSLPVDN
-694 L
+694 FL

>member
-1 MDDIYLAALQLTKEG
+1 MNDIYLAALQLAKEG

-24 DGSKKPAPFTWRKYQ
+24 DGSKRPAPYTWAKYQ
-39 DNRPTTQE
+39 ENKPTTDE
-47 LIDWFGKGTQQGVG
+47 LIDWFAKGTQQGVG

-120 LYRISDGQVPGN
+120 LYRISDGEVPGN
-132 QKLARRPGE
+132 TKLARRPGE

-162 SAGSCHPSGEPWK
+162 SGGSCHPSGEAWK
-175 ILSGSIQTIPSITL
+175 ILSGSIQTIPTITL
-189 EEREALFSIFRCF
+189 DEREALFSIFRCF

-234 WEQILTPLGW
+234 WDQILTPLGW
-244 SKVYTKGEA
+244 SKVYTKNDA

-320 KPVELNSLPNLQ
+320 KPAELNSLP
-332 NLPTHSPSLVTLRD
+332 NLPTHSPSLVSLRD

-355 WLPEF
+355 WIPEF

-373 ILRRADGHH
+373 ILRRADGNC

-408 RQELEKNNTVFY
+408 RQELDKGNTVFY

-440 SRHFKTFLYS
+440 LKHFKTFLYS
-450 NPSEPLTQGA
+450 NPSEPLTEGA

-506 RPMRLHNAAILTID
+506 RPMRLHNAAIITID

-590 IKALELGGIKITLEG
+590 IKALSSGQIKITLEG
-605 ATVEVFT
+605 ASVEMFS
-612 LEKKMEQVSQFMAD
+612 LEKKMEQVSTFMAE
-626 HGVEMNKNEI
+626 HGVEMGKNEI
-636 AKRLRSEGM
+636 ATRLRKDGHS
-645 PIGND
+645 IGND
-650 GLKVIL
+650 NIKVIL
-656 DSLVNRRCLSI
+656 ESLVNRRCLSVR
-667 KQVGQKNLYRHEMAY
+667 KVGQKTLYRYEMGYFA
-682 LVNDLKSLPVDN
+682 NDIKVLPVDN

>member
-1 MDDIYLAALQLTKEG
+1 MNDICLAALQLAKEG

-39 DNRPTTQE
+39 EERPTTGE
-47 LIDWFGKGTQQGVG
+47 LMDWFGKGTQQGVG

-98 GDLWQKIQD
+98 GELWQKIQE
-107 GYCEVTPSGGIHW
+107 GYCEMTPSGGIHW
-120 LYRISDGQVPGN
+120 LYKISDAKVPGN

-162 SAGSCHPSGEPWK
+162 SAGTCHPSGEPWK
-175 ILSGSIQTIPSITL
+175 ILSGSIATIPTITFA
-189 EEREALFSIFRCF
+189 EREALFSIFKCF

-214 VKSREVNLSLPGDD
+214 VKSREVNLALPGDD
-228 YNSKVT
+228 YNSKVS
-234 WEQILTPLGW
+234 WDQILTPLGW
-244 SKVYTKGEA
+244 SVVYTKGEA
-253 IAWRRPGKNEGI
+253 IAWRRPHKTEGI

-299 TLEHNG
+299 TLEHSGN
-305 DFKKAASALRSQGYG
+305 FSAAASALRSQGYG
-320 KPVELNSLPNLQ
+320 KPLELNNLQ
-332 NLPTHSPSLVTLRD
+332 TLASHSPSLVQLRD
-346 ENEEPTTSS
+346 ENEDLTTSS
-355 WLPEF
+355 WIPDF
-360 INADNIFDEPEPS
+360 INPDNIFDEPEPS
-373 ILRRADGHH
+373 ILRRADGHC

-408 RQELEKNNTVFY
+408 RQELEKGNPVFY
-420 LDFEDSVRGIYNRLN
+420 LDFEDSVRGIYNRLK

-440 SRHFKTFLYS
+440 LSHFKTFLYS
-450 NPSEPLTQGA
+450 NPTEALTAGA
-460 REALLTRID
+460 REALLTKI
-469 EYKPSLIVVDGV
+469 EQFKPSLIVVDGV

-506 RPMRLHNAAILTID
+506 RPLRLHNAAIITID

-570 DRPGFVRAICQEGKN
+570 DRPGYVRAICQEGKN

-590 IKALELGGIKITLEG
+590 IKALEGGTIKITLEG
-605 ATVEVFT
+605 ATVEVYS
-612 LEKKMEQVSQFMAD
+612 LDKKMEQVSHFMAQ
-626 HGVEMNKNEI
+626 HGTEMNLNEI
-636 AKRLRSEGM
+636 KRRLPEAGIA
-645 PIGND
+645 IGVNNV
-650 GLKVIL
+650 KVIL
-656 DSLVNRRCLSI
+656 ESLVNRRHLSA
-667 KQVGQKNLYRHEMAY
+667 KAVGQKILYKHQMPFLA
-682 LVNDLKSLPVDN
+682 NDVKSLNVDN
-694 L
+694 LV

>member
-39 DNRPTTQE
+39 EERPTTQE

-120 LYRISDGQVPGN
+120 LYRIKDGQVPGN

-175 ILSGSIQTIPSITL
+175 ILSGSIQTIPTITMD
-189 EEREALFSIFRCF
+189 EREALFSIFRCF

-320 KPVELNSLPNLQ
+320 KPVELNSLPNL
-332 NLPTHSPSLVTLRD
+332 PTHSPSLVTLRD

-355 WLPEF
+355 WIPEF

-440 SRHFKTFLYS
+440 LRHFKTFLYS

-469 EYKPSLIVVDGV
+469 EFKPSLIVVDGV

-506 RPMRLHNAAILTID
+506 RPMRLHNAAIITID

-656 DSLVNRRCLSI
+656 DSLVNRRCLSV

>member
-1 MDDIYLAALQLTKEG
+1 MNDICLAALQLAKEG
-16 ISVVPVSV
+16 ISVVPVST

-39 DNRPTTQE
+39 EERPTTQE
-47 LIDWFGKGTQQGVG
+47 LMDWFGKGTQQGVG

-98 GDLWQKIQD
+98 GELWQKIQE
-107 GYCEVTPSGGIHW
+107 GYCEMTPSGGIHW
-120 LYRISDGQVPGN
+120 LYRIADSKTPGN

-162 SAGSCHPSGEPWK
+162 SGGTCHPSGESWK
-175 ILSGSIQTIPSITL
+175 ILSGSIATIPTITFA
-189 EEREALFSIFRCF
+189 EREALFSIFKCF

-214 VKSREVNLSLPGDD
+214 VKSREVNLALPGDD

-234 WEQILTPLGW
+234 WDQILTPLGW

-253 IAWRRPGKNEGI
+253 TAWRRPGKNEGI

-299 TLEHNG
+299 TLEHSGN
-305 DFKKAASALRSQGYG
+305 FKAAASALRSQGYG
-320 KPVELNSLPNLQ
+320 RAPELNTLQTLPS
-332 NLPTHSPSLVTLRD
+332 HSPSLVQLRD
-346 ENEEPTTSS
+346 ENEDLTTSS
-355 WLPEF
+355 WIPDF
-360 INADNIFDEPEPS
+360 INSDAIFDEPEPS

-408 RQELEKNNTVFY
+408 RQELEKGNFVFY

-435 TLGAD
+435 TLEAD
-440 SRHFKTFLYS
+440 LSHFKTFLYS
-450 NPSEPLTQGA
+450 NPTEPLSAGA
-460 REALLTRID
+460 REALLTKI
-469 EYKPSLIVVDGV
+469 EEFKPSLIVLDGV

-506 RPMRLHNAAILTID
+506 RPLRLHNAGIITID

-585 LGVAN
+585 LGIAN
-590 IKALELGGIKITLEG
+590 IKAQASGTIKIFLEG
-605 ATVEVFT
+605 ATVEVMT
-612 LEKKMEQVSQFMAD
+612 IEKKMEQVSLFLSD
-626 HGVEMNKNEI
+626 HGIEMNRNEI
-636 AKRLRSEGM
+636 AKRLREQGWS
-645 PIGND
+645 ISND

-656 DSLVNRRCLSI
+656 DSLVNRRYVSV
-667 KQVGQKNLYRHEMAY
+667 KQVGQKNLYRHEMLY
-682 LVNDLKSLPVDN
+682 LANDVKPLAVDN

>member
-39 DNRPTTQE
+39 EERPTTQE

-120 LYRISDGQVPGN
+120 LYRIKDGQVPGN

-175 ILSGSIQTIPSITL
+175 ILSGSIQTIPSITMD
-189 EEREALFSIFRCF
+189 EREALFSIFRCF

-320 KPVELNSLPNLQ
+320 KPVELNSLPNL
-332 NLPTHSPSLVTLRD
+332 PTHSPSLVTLRD

-355 WLPEF
+355 WIPEF

-440 SRHFKTFLYS
+440 LRHFKTFLYS

-506 RPMRLHNAAILTID
+506 RPMRLHNAAIITID

-590 IKALELGGIKITLEG
+590 IKALEGGGIKITLEG

>member
-39 DNRPTTQE
+39 EERPTTQE

-175 ILSGSIQTIPSITL
+175 ILSGSIQTIPTITMD
-189 EEREALFSIFRCF
+189 EREALFSIFRCF

-320 KPVELNSLPNLQ
+320 KPVELNSLPNL
-332 NLPTHSPSLVTLRD
+332 PTHSPSLVTLRD

-355 WLPEF
+355 WLPDF

-440 SRHFKTFLYS
+440 LKHFKTFLYS

-469 EYKPSLIVVDGV
+469 EFKPSLIVVDGV

-506 RPMRLHNAAILTID
+506 RPMRLHNAAIITID

-636 AKRLRSEGM
+636 AKRLRSEGL

-656 DSLVNRRCLSI
+656 DSLVNRRCLSV

>member
-39 DNRPTTQE
+39 EERPTTQE

-120 LYRISDGQVPGN
+120 LYRIKDGQVPGN

-175 ILSGSIQTIPSITL
+175 ILSGSIQTIPTITMQ
-189 EEREALFSIFRCF
+189 EREALFSIFRCF

-320 KPVELNSLPNLQ
+320 KPVELNSLPNL
-332 NLPTHSPSLVTLRD
+332 PTHSPSLVTLRD

-355 WLPEF
+355 WLPDF

-440 SRHFKTFLYS
+440 LKHFKTFLYS

-469 EYKPSLIVVDGV
+469 EFKPSLIVVDGV

-506 RPMRLHNAAILTID
+506 RPMRLHNAAIITID

-636 AKRLRSEGM
+636 AKRLRSEGL

-656 DSLVNRRCLSI
+656 DSLVNRRCLSV

>member
-39 DNRPTTQE
+39 EERPTTQE

-120 LYRISDGQVPGN
+120 LYRIKDGQVPGN

-175 ILSGSIQTIPSITL
+175 ILSGSIQTIPSITMD
-189 EEREALFSIFRCF
+189 EREALFSIFRCF

-320 KPVELNSLPNLQ
+320 KPVELNSLPNL
-332 NLPTHSPSLVTLRD
+332 PTHSPSLVTLRD

-355 WLPEF
+355 WIPEF

-373 ILRRADGHH
+373 ILRRADGHC

-440 SRHFKTFLYS
+440 LRHFKTFLYS

-506 RPMRLHNAAILTID
+506 RPMRLHNAAIITID

-585 LGVAN
+585 LGIAN

-605 ATVEVFT
+605 ATVEVLT
-612 LEKKMEQVSQFMAD
+612 LEKKMEQVSQFMSD

-636 AKRLRSEGM
+636 AKRLRSEGLS
-645 PIGND
+645 IGND
-650 GLKVIL
+650 LLKVIL

-667 KQVGQKNLYRHEMAY
+667 KQIGQKNLYRHEMAY

>member
-39 DNRPTTQE
+39 EERPTTQE

-61 AICGAVSGNLEM
+61 AICGEVSGNLEM

-120 LYRISDGQVPGN
+120 LYRISDGLVPGN

-175 ILSGSIQTIPSITL
+175 ILSGSIQTIPTITMD
-189 EEREALFSIFRCF
+189 EREALFSIFRCF

-320 KPVELNSLPNLQ
+320 KPVELNSLPNL
-332 NLPTHSPSLVTLRD
+332 PTHSPSLVTLRD

-440 SRHFKTFLYS
+440 LKHFKTFLYS

-469 EYKPSLIVVDGV
+469 EFKPSLIVVDGV

-506 RPMRLHNAAILTID
+506 RPMRLHNAAIITID

-636 AKRLRSEGM
+636 AKRLRSEGL

-667 KQVGQKNLYRHEMAY
+667 KQVGQKNLYRHEMPY